1 MAVTKRELEYY
12 LVQLRRIA
20 EHREDGAEKEIRRI
34 YRALLKDLKQFI
46 GYEYAE
52 LAEDGRLTYSILQ
65 QKGEFARFLEE
76 VEQRI
81 NNLSPQITSE
91 ITAAVEETY
100 RIVYD
105 GMLDAVKQNTESEG
119 LKRAL
124 DGLRSATPETIKRAV
139 ENPVSGLTLKDTL
152 EKNRRDIIYDIKRN
166 VAVGLSNGDR
176 VDTMAKRISQ
186 SLDGDYQKAVRIART
201 ESHRVQEA
209 GFHDSAAEVDS
220 TLQNSD
226 SGLRMVKTWRTMK
239 DERVRPQRRYKTK
252 SGWKTVRRG
261 TANHQKMEGASV
273 LMDEQFDLGG
283 GVKADAP
290 GQSGV
295 ASHDI
300 NCRCF
305 VEYDM
310 MTDEEFAQKT
320 GRTSEKGFTNTED
333 RGIIKRKNSDLPNG
347 LPLRDEPNS
356 IVDKTDDFGNVQQ
369 RRVYGEDGMAKTD
382 FDTTDHNR
390 PDIHPTGAHKHEFDH
405 SNKKPRGKPIPL
417 TEQDLKDNSDIIK
430 RGENYHDET

>member
-105 GMLDAVKQNTESEG
+105 GMMDAVKQNTESEG

-261 TANHQKMEGASV
+261 TANHQKMEGVSV

-310 MTDEEFAQKT
+310 MTDEEFFENT
-320 GRTSEKGFTNTED
+320 GKHFDGS
-333 RGIIKRKNSDLPNG
+333 
-347 LPLRDEPNS
+347 
-356 IVDKTDDFGNVQQ
+356 VDKISA
-369 RRVYGEDGMAKTD
+369 E
-382 FDTTDHNR
+382 
-390 PDIHPTGAHKHEFDH
+390 
-405 SNKKPRGKPIPL
+405 
-417 TEQDLKDNSDIIK
+417 DIIK
-430 RGENYHDET
+430 TEKQFGKKVGKHASDWGLDPSSASDRAKLEQIIDDIILNHDQPVRIGEWKGQPEDVLFFIKGNDVVITKRNIEFITILKGGASNGRVKDARER